1 MSEQNPFDFE
11 DLENRVKQ
19 YEKWERRFEFLRA
32 YFALSVLIG
41 FIPPLVATDV
51 LATKNS
57 LSFYV
62 FLVVFPTIWLLVGRQ
77 SAKRMFKYSIDDEQW
92 TRYYSNSI
100 VKNLQKYSK
109 EKNPE
114 MKNEYR
120 RNAQN
125 KARDFLYRINKTWT
139 IGTFKLSLEFFGD
152 SISRFKDNVEYRLI
166 PNIKQGDDKLL
177 ELISVIM
184 SYLTIFSNK
193 FDLRAIN
200 VVSKLL
206 EKDLQPYR
214 PTKKGFRRQVS
225 SFLGSHRI
233 VQHSVFVLAVVIACV
248 IFSYVVITYLH
259 ISTDYAF
266 GAAVAIFIG
275 LLTIYFAKQ

>member
-1 MSEQNPFDFE
+1 
-11 DLENRVKQ
+11 
-19 YEKWERRFEFLRA
+19 
-32 YFALSVLIG
+32 
-41 FIPPLVATDV
+41 
-51 LATKNS
+51 
-57 LSFYV
+57 
-62 FLVVFPTIWLLVGRQ
+62 
-77 SAKRMFKYSIDDEQW
+77 MFKYSIDDEQW